1 MSLAELN
8 KRLARLLSAPFEN
21 LPAFYTKV
29 YPISIV
35 GEDNENYYRAILT
48 NADATLAVY
57 AIESVGGGFKSSH
70 LHMPAGNSLQTF
82 IDWWRITTGRGQTPT
97 GRILPDAGR
106 MCINFEEVG
115 GPRLLF
121 SRIGR
126 GENEQVPADVRA
138 GRHSG

>member
-8 KRLARLLSAPFEN
+8 KRLARLLSAPFED
-21 LPAFYTKV
+21 LRLIYTNV
-29 YPISIV
+29 YPISIA
-35 GEDNENYYRAILT
+35 GQDNEDYHRAILT

-70 LHMPAGNSLQTF
+70 LHMGDSLQRF
-82 IDWWRITTGRGQTPT
+82 IDWWKATTKRGQTPT
-97 GRILPDAGR
+97 GQILPDTR
-106 MCINFEEVG
+106 RICMSFEDVG

-121 SRIGR
+121 SRTGQ

-138 GRHSG
+138 SRHSG